1 MAELSLAAFLRPI
14 GDFLA
19 MSLET
24 FRLLF
29 RRPFYWGEFLEQLA
43 FIASVSLFPAL
54 MVIIPLAGLVVYVL
68 LQLLTEIGG
77 TDLAGAASGLAIV
90 REVSP
95 IASVLVVAGAGAT
108 AVCAD
113 LGSRTIREE
122 IDALQVLGINPV
134 QRLVVPR
141 VMASTVVAL
150 LLNSVASLVGL
161 GVCYVFSV
169 LVFGSSAGQFIASLP
184 LLSGL
189 DEFVL
194 SETKAAV
201 YGMAAGL
208 VACYRGLAV
217 RGGPKAVGEAVNQT
231 VILSF
236 VLLFMFNVLLTM
248 VFIANKLVD

>member
-1 MAELSLAAFLRPI
+1 MAEASLAAMLRPV
-14 GDFLA
+14 GGFMA
-19 MSLET
+19 MCLDT

-29 RRPFYWGEFLEQLA
+29 RRPFYWREFVEQVA
-43 FIASVSLFPAL
+43 FIAGVSLFPAIML
-54 MVIIPLAGLVVYVL
+54 IIPLAGLVVFVL
-68 LQLLTEIGG
+68 LQLFAEIGG

-90 REVSP
+90 REVGP

-113 LGSRTIREE
+113 LGARTIREE
-122 IDALQVLGINPV
+122 IDAMQVLGINPIH
-134 QRLVVPR
+134 RLVVPR
-141 VMASTVVAL
+141 VLASTVVAM
-150 LLNSVASLVGL
+150 LLNGVASVVGL
-161 GVCYVFSV
+161 GVCYAFSV
-169 LVFGSSAGQFIASLP
+169 LVFHSSAGQFVATLP

-189 DEFVL
+189 DELVL

-236 VLLFMFNVLLTM
+236 VLLFLFNVLLTM
-248 VFIANKLVD
+248 AFIANQLVD